1 MQPVDQA
8 VPRTRVVVTGGTRGI
23 GAGIAR
29 AFLRAGAHV
38 LVCGRAEPAVLPEAD
53 GRTTAFTQADV
64 RDPEQ
69 ARRLI
74 ATATE
79 LFGGVDVVISNA
91 GGSPGPR
98 PPPPRRGSTPRS
110 SSST

>member
-1 MQPVDQA
+1 MQRVDQPVAVDQTMA
-8 VPRTRVVVTGGTRGI
+8 VDQPLPGSAGSSGFAGWRVVVTGGTRGI
-23 GAGIAR
+23 GAGIAV

-38 LVCGRAEPAVLPEAD
+38 LVCGRTEPAALPAAD
-53 GRTTAFTQADV
+53 DRQATFTQADV

-79 LFGGVDVVISNA
+79 RFGGVD
-91 GGSPGPR
+91 
-98 PPPPRRGSTPRS
+98 
-110 SSST
+110 

>member
-8 VPRTRVVVTGGTRGI
+8 VLRARVVVTGGTRGI

-38 LVCGRAEPAVLPEAD
+38 LVCGRAEPAALPAAD
-53 GRTTAFTQADV
+53 GRQAAFTRADV

-69 ARRLI
+69 ARQLI
-74 ATATE
+74 ATAVE

-91 GGSPGPR
+91 GGSPEAPAATASPR
-98 PPPPRRGSTPRS
+98 FHA
-110 SSST
+110 